1 MSLGNTRTRKVLF
14 TPRNG
19 QCMRVA
25 VITGANR
32 GIGNNWVVRL
42 LEEGWKVYAGY
53 KENLGGLEIIQD
65 DNLTSFKLDVTNNQS
80 IERFADQI
88 NENIDLLINNAG
100 VPDGRWRSLTEIDD
114 EWALEVLNI
123 NSLGPV
129 RMVKALYPKMLS
141 SDLTK
146 IVMISSLMGSIDDCQ
161 MGKSYA
167 YRASKT
173 ALNMFTVA
181 MKKECI
187 DDNISFIIFHP
198 GWVKTRMG
206 GDRAPVE
213 IKDSVQGMM
222 DVLNSHTIEDSGIFI
237 QYDGQKIKW

>member
-1 MSLGNTRTRKVLF
+1 
-14 TPRNG
+14 
-19 QCMRVA
+19 MRVA

-32 GIGNNWVVRL
+32 GIGNHWTGIL
-42 LEEGWKVYAGY
+42 LRDGWKVYAGY
-53 KENLGGLEIIQD
+53 KEDMGGLKVIENE
-65 DNLTSFKLDVTNNQS
+65 NLVPLQVDVTDNDS
-80 IERFADQI
+80 IGVFAESISED
-88 NENIDLLINNAG
+88 IDILINNAG
-100 VPDGRWRSLTEIDD
+100 VPDGRWRNLTEIDD

-129 RMVKALYPKMLS
+129 RMVKALYPKMVGPA
-141 SDLTK
+141 LTK
-146 IVMISSLMGSIDDCQ
+146 VVMISSLMGSIDDCQ

-181 MKKECI
+181 MKKECVE
-187 DDNISFIIFHP
+187 DNISFIIFHP

-213 IKDSVQGMM
+213 IKDSVEGMM
-222 DVLNSHTIEDSGIFI
+222 EILDKHTVEDTGIFI

>member
-1 MSLGNTRTRKVLF
+1 
-14 TPRNG
+14 
-19 QCMRVA
+19 MRVA

-32 GIGNNWVVRL
+32 GIGNHWVVRL
-42 LEEGWKVYAGY
+42 LEKVWIVYAGY
-53 KENLGGLEIIQD
+53 KESLGGLEVIENE
-65 DNLTSFKLDVTNNQS
+65 NLIALQLDVTSSES
-80 IERFADQI
+80 IEKFVGSVEG
-88 NENIDLLINNAG
+88 NVDLLINNAG

-114 EWALEVLNI
+114 DWALEVLNI

-129 RMVKALYPKMLS
+129 RMVKALYHKMANAE
-141 SDLTK
+141 LTK
-146 IVMISSLMGSIDDCQ
+146 IVMISSLMGSIDDCH

-187 DDNISFIIFHP
+187 EDNISFIIFHP

-213 IKDSVQGMM
+213 IKDSVDGMM
-222 DVLNSHTIEDSGIFI
+222 RILKNHTIEDSGIFV
-237 QYDGQKIKW
+237 QYDGKKVNW